1 VQLRLAPA
9 AFLASLSLAAGCTQL
24 PTVPEPPPP
33 EPVSGP
39 PAVTQVPVQRAPHL
53 VEPAPIVASD
63 EEVPEVVTY
72 EDVFARIRAG
82 YLIEDV
88 DHPWITRE
96 AAWYAR
102 HPEYLDR
109 TFRRGG
115 RYLYYIVEQ
124 IQARGMPLELALLP
138 VVESAFNPVALSRAR
153 ASGLW
158 QFIPATGRRYGLK
171 QNVYYDGR
179 RDVVEATRAAL
190 DYLQFLAND
199 FDGNWLH
206 AVAAYNTGEN
216 NVRRA
221 IARNRKAGKPT
232 DFFSLQLPRE
242 TRAYVPKLLAMRRLV
257 GDPSAYGLAFSTIA
271 NEPYFAAVDSGGQI
285 DLQVAADLAGV
296 ARDEF
301 LALNAGFLRGV
312 TDPDG
317 PHRLLVPVDL
327 APDLE
332 LRIADLPASERI
344 RVAYYRVRPGDTLG
358 AIARRHGVTVGE
370 IQASNRLRGTL
381 IHPNQDL
388 VINLSAGAFPAPAP
402 VRSAPVARVDGS
414 PSQHV
419 VRNGETLWSISRRY
433 GISVSGLAAHNS
445 MAPNET
451 LSVGRRLLIPG
462 TATARIASTQ
472 PVDGSRQQVTY
483 TVRRGDTLSRI
494 SRMFQVTIK
503 DLLAWN
509 NIASAHRIKPG
520 QRLVMYV
527 DDSSRVGG

>member
-242 TRAYVPKLLAMRRLV
+242 TRAYRQGKL
-257 GDPSAYGLAFSTIA
+257 
-271 NEPYFAAVDSGGQI
+271 
-285 DLQVAADLAGV
+285 
-296 ARDEF
+296 
-301 LALNAGFLRGV
+301 
-312 TDPDG
+312 
-317 PHRLLVPVDL
+317 
-327 APDLE
+327 
-332 LRIADLPASERI
+332 
-344 RVAYYRVRPGDTLG
+344 
-358 AIARRHGVTVGE
+358 
-370 IQASNRLRGTL
+370 
-381 IHPNQDL
+381 
-388 VINLSAGAFPAPAP
+388 
-402 VRSAPVARVDGS
+402 
-414 PSQHV
+414 
-419 VRNGETLWSISRRY
+419 
-433 GISVSGLAAHNS
+433 
-445 MAPNET
+445 
-451 LSVGRRLLIPG
+451 
-462 TATARIASTQ
+462 
-472 PVDGSRQQVTY
+472 
-483 TVRRGDTLSRI
+483 
-494 SRMFQVTIK
+494 
-503 DLLAWN
+503 
-509 NIASAHRIKPG
+509 
-520 QRLVMYV
+520 
-527 DDSSRVGG
+527 